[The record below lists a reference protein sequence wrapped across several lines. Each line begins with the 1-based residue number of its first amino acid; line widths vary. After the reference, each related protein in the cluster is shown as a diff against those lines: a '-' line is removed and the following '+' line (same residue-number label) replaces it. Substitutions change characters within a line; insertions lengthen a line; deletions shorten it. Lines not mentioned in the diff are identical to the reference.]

1 MASEASDRPEVPREA
16 VVEIRRGVMRMA
28 RRMRASRSP
37 DALSSNKLVVLG
49 HLARN
54 GPSSAGEVAA
64 SEKQRPQSLTR
75 VFAELEESG
84 LILRARDERDR
95 RQAVLTITPA
105 GIEALRR
112 DLDERDAWLAEAL
125 GELGE
130 TEREVLRLAA
140 RLMDRLAE

>member
-1 MASEASDRPEVPREA
+1 M
-16 VVEIRRGVMRMA
+16 RGK
-28 RRMRASRSP
+28 SP
-37 DALSSNKLVVLG
+37 GGSS
-49 HLARN
+49 

-64 SEKQRPQSLTR
+64 AEKQRPQSLTR

-84 LILRARDERDR
+84 LIFRARDERDR

-112 DLDERDAWLAEAL
+112 DLDERDAWLAGAL

-130 TEREVLRLAA
+130 TELGVLRLAA
-140 RLMDRLAE
+140 RLMDRLTE